1 MKSLQASTWFPSS
14 HLLLT
19 KRNRKKK
26 ILFKLPLQ
34 RTTIHRNS
42 SFEELSS
49 RSDGHRA
56 KTNRSTKPKKEKKPK
71 KNKKGKK
78 EGRKKK
84 RKKDRFNFNYHV
96 KGIPQ
101 SSSQVADTDC
111 IKESPPLTRPMKG
124 GQRVAGWGRQFS
136 TGFPRKPTSFERCT
150 RWKRGRVGGR
160 RAPFGLAAIS
170 IAGSGMKR
178 TDGRMIDR

>member
-19 KRNRKKK
+19 KRSRKKK
-26 ILFKLPLQ
+26 DPLQ
-34 RTTIHRNS
+34 ATSSTNHNPPKFLFRGTLFTQRRTS
-42 SFEELSS
+42 SKNKPVHETKK
-49 RSDGHRA
+49 RK
-56 KTNRSTKPKKEKKPK
+56 KTQ

-78 EGRKKK
+78 EGKKK
-84 RKKDRFNFNYHV
+84 KKDRFNFNYHV